1 MNAIRKWFAHADQW
15 VTLAVLSITGYAIL
29 AITSD
34 GQLLEGIARY
44 TFFKFLTVPIIIGL
58 AQMVVLSVGQLNL
71 AVGALGGMLSV
82 SMGALMVDHGW
93 PLWAAIVVG
102 MGGGAAIGALTGA
115 VIVATRVN
123 GFIVTLA
130 SLTILTGLQFKIV
143 GTRTIDGIAPEFQKV
158 AKSEVVNIPMVF
170 LFALIVAAAVGWFF
184 RSTLSG
190 RHLLA
195 SGGNPV
201 AARLSGISN
210 DRSIIVAHM
219 MSGFLIGI
227 AAIVTVGLSS
237 GVNRSIGGDWLL
249 PSFAAPIIGG
259 VALTGGGIAVL
270 GTVFATVIVRLVD
283 TARAQYALETSWVN
297 LVIGFVMLATVIVST
312 MRRQRVAQREASF
325 RIGAGG

>member
-1 MNAIRKWFAHADQW
+1 MKTVRNWFSESGQW
-15 VTLAVLSITGYAIL
+15 VTLAVLSIIGYAIL
-29 AITSD
+29 AVTSD
-34 GQLLEGIARY
+34 GQLLEGNARY
-44 TFFKFLTVPIIIGL
+44 TFFKFLAVPIVIGL

-82 SMGALMVDHGW
+82 SMGALMADHGW
-93 PLWAAIVVG
+93 PLWAAILIG
-102 MGGGAAIGALTGA
+102 LGGGAAIGAVTGV

-158 AKSEVVNIPMVF
+158 AKSEVLDIPVVF
-170 LFALIVAAAVGWFF
+170 IFALVIAAAVGWFY
-184 RSTLSG
+184 RSTISG

-219 MSGFLIGI
+219 LSGLLIGI
-227 AAIVTVGLSS
+227 AAVITLGLSS

-270 GTVFATVIVRLVD
+270 GTVFATIIIRLVD

-297 LVIGFVMLATVIVST
+297 LIIGFVMLATVIVST
-312 MRRQRVAQREASF
+312 MRAQRVAQRESSF